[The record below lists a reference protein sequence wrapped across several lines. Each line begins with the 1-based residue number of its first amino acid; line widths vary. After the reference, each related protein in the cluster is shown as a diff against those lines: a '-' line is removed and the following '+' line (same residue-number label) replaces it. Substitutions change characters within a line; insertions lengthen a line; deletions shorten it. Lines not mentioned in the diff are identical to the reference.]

1 MALPGIH
8 LRYDKNE
15 LIEAVE
21 QMEGFRHIDISN
33 RHDLNELINFI
44 ISDLE
49 MRNVTVSNC
58 DVQEDSVLFDFY
70 CDVDAEIRKFRD
82 EVKQFQDYIDQVKV

>member
-8 LRYDKNE
+8 LKYDKEE
-15 LIEAVE
+15 LIQAIEE
-21 QMEGFRHIDISN
+21 LEGIHHIDISN

-49 MRNVTVSNC
+49 MNNLMVSNC
-58 DVQEDSVLFDFY
+58 EVRDDSVLFDFY
-70 CDVDAEIRKFRD
+70 CDVDADIRNFRE
-82 EVKQFQDYIDQVKV
+82 EVKRFQEHIESVKA